1 MHVFLASALRG
12 LPSWCGASMPLLA
25 LLLESCAHT
34 GLARGPRALLFVLL
48 RLRARL
54 PCFSLS
60 SSAWPRALAQLFL
73 AERFLFVPS
82 AFACLLGPMRYFF
95 QPVRVPL
102 PACLAPC
109 IGILAPLGSS
119 PSALARLLGT
129 VLWYLGAAAALSSPA
144 ESSEGLS
151 HKGLSYKSLSYKCLS
166 LALCHFLVLRFCL
179 LVAHRFFVFSR
190 PTLWPHEY
198 MGVVAAALLHL
209 LSNSRPNR

>member
-1 MHVFLASALRG
+1 MIALLQSEFFCLAVCPRAVFLG
-12 LPSWCGASMPLLA
+12 WVFLPR
-25 LLLESCAHT
+25 T
-34 GLARGPRALLFVLL
+34 
-48 RLRARL
+48 
-54 PCFSLS
+54 
-60 SSAWPRALAQLFL
+60 
-73 AERFLFVPS
+73 
-82 AFACLLGPMRYFF
+82 FACLLGLVRCFLE
-95 QPVRVPL
+95 PVRVPL

-119 PSALARLLGT
+119 LSALARLLGT

-179 LVAHRFFVFSR
+179 LVAHRFVVFSR
-190 PTLWPHEY
+190 PTLWPHQY
-198 MGVVAAALLHL
+198 MDVVAAALLHF